1 MSTLPPP
8 LPPPVPAPFS
18 GVPVTAPPPASGRA
32 TAAMVLGI
40 VGLASGFTGVT
51 LLCAVAANVL
61 GSLALQDIAAS
72 GGRLGG
78 RGKAVAG
85 MWCAVSALVAWI
97 TLFAVLAATG
107 VIE

>member
-1 MSTLPPP
+1 MST
-8 LPPPVPAPFS
+8 LPPPVPAPFP
-18 GVPVTAPPPASGRA
+18 GVPAVPPARVSGRA

-51 LLCAVAANVL
+51 LLCAVAANVI
-61 GSLALQDIAAS
+61 GSLALADIDAS
-72 GGRLGG
+72 GGTLGG

-85 MWCAVSALVAWI
+85 IACAISALAVWI

-107 VIE
+107 AIE